1 MDAVEKANLNHSE
14 IQNFVDVL
22 LDKQKSAD
30 QWKKVSFL
38 FPSIYALIKNNMFFA
53 SKHEEVQHTFLCRLR
68 SN

>member
-1 MDAVEKANLNHSE
+1 MDAVEKANLNHNE
-14 IQNFVDVL
+14 IQNLVDVL

-38 FPSIYALIKNNMFFA
+38 FPSSYALIKNNMFFA
-53 SKHEEVQHTFLCRLR
+53 SKHKVQHKFLCQLH